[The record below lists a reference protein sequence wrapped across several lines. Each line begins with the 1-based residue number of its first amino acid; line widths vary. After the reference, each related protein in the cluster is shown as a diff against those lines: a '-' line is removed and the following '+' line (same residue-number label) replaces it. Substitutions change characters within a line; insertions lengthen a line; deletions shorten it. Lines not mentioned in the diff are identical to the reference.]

1 MISYGQDSPDAPV
14 EDLMREAADKT
25 GFTLIEIAE
34 MMTSELETS
43 HLLEYITA
51 VTSNRMN

>member
-1 MISYGQDSPDAPV
+1 MFLYREDIPTAPV
-14 EDLMREAADKT
+14 EDLLQEACVAS
-25 GFTLIEIAE
+25 GFSVSDILE
-34 MMTSELETS
+34 MMASELDTN